1 MQSLNVTT
9 SRIARRLALLAG
21 LLAGCMVGPDYHPP
35 NPKIP
40 AHFLN
45 PSAPPSTQTSATS
58 PQPVEVAQWW
68 HHFND
73 PELDS
78 LVCRA
83 VDANLDLRQ
92 ATSRLRQARAELGV
106 AASALYPQ
114 ATANGSYTRSGTG
127 NGGTKSFT
135 SKKGRVV
142 TESTSTK
149 SEFYIAGF
157 DASWEIDVFGGERR
171 GVESADANITAAIED
186 RRDVLVTLLAEV
198 ATDYV
203 ALRQYQL
210 ELAIAQEN
218 LASDQHIEALTREK
232 FGAGFAAQL
241 DVANAAAEVAATE
254 SQIPTFETSAR
265 QEIYALSILLDRD
278 PGALV
283 QELSQTKPI
292 PLTPPRVPIGL
303 PSDLIFRRPDIR
315 RSDALFHA
323 ATANVGVA
331 TAQLYPQFSLTGD
344 LNIQSSRFSGL
355 GNWANNV
362 WQFGPSVT
370 WPIFTAGRLQAQ
382 VEVQNALQEQALLTY
397 DQAVLTALSD
407 VENALI
413 AYANEQQRRAAL
425 VDSVQYNR
433 QALDLSTRLYNAGL
447 TEFLNVLT
455 AERSLYG
462 AEDSLAQSQGAVA
475 SDLAAL
481 YKALGGGWE
490 IDPDAVAYPPPP
502 ATQPAVAP
510 ALINQAATQPP
521 IAVPTH

>member
-1 MQSLNVTT
+1 MHPINDPT

-21 LLAGCMVGPDYHPP
+21 LLAGCMVGPDYHS
-35 NPKIP
+35 PKP
-40 AHFLN
+40 AVPAQFLN
-45 PSAPPSTQTSATS
+45 PSAPATTQTSATS
-58 PQPVEVAQWW
+58 AQPVEVAQWW
-68 HHFND
+68 HNFND

-78 LVCRA
+78 LICRA

-92 ATSRLRQARAELGV
+92 ATSRLRQARAQRGI
-106 AASALYPQ
+106 AGSALYPQ
-114 ATANGSYTRSGTG
+114 VDANGSYTRSGTG
-127 NGGTKSFT
+127 NGGTKST
-135 SKKGRVV
+135 TTKKGRVV

-149 SEFYIAGF
+149 SDFYIAGF

-171 GVESADANITAAIED
+171 GVENADANIAAAIED

-203 ALRQYQL
+203 ALRQFQL
-210 ELAIAQEN
+210 ELAIAQQN
-218 LASDQHIEALTREK
+218 LVSDQHIEALTREK

-241 DVANAAAEVAATE
+241 DVAQAAAEVAATQSE
-254 SQIPTFETSAR
+254 IPTLETSAR
-265 QEIYALSILLDRD
+265 QEIYSLSILLDRP

-315 RSDALFHA
+315 ESDALFHA

-331 TAQLYPQFSLTGD
+331 TAQLYPTFSLNGD
-344 LNIQSSRFSGL
+344 INVQSSKFDGL

-362 WQFGPSVT
+362 WQFGPSIT
-370 WPIFTAGRLQAQ
+370 WPIFTAGRIRANI
-382 VEVQNALQEQALLTY
+382 EVQNALEEQALLTY

-407 VENALI
+407 VENALV

-490 IDPDAVAYPPPP
+490 IDPDAPEYPPPP
-502 ATQPAVAP
+502 ATQPSEAP

-521 IAVPTH
+521 VTVPAH